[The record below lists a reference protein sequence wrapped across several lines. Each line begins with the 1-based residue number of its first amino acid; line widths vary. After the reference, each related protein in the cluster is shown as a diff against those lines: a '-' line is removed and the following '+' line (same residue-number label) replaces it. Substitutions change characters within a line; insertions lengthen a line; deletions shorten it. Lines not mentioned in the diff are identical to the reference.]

1 MAEEKPKNT
10 LLDPDEVDPYYETIQ
25 QARRTKVAVGIFA
38 GVIYGLLARITFGV
52 GSPTGLVSTLS
63 FGFITFVPLGLGAM
77 TVYFSPRKLR
87 SSYRYAVSAPL
98 LASLIFLILAL
109 LFAFEVLICIL
120 MAAPFFLGIACLGG
134 LLMCWLVNQ
143 TGRRSTPVLVIL
155 LLFPYFISP
164 LESRL
169 DPPADSW
176 RTVDTQIIIDADIE
190 TVWEN
195 IIRVPEIQPE
205 EQYFDFFHLTGVP
218 RPVEATLSHEGVG
231 GVRHASF
238 ENGLTFIETITDWQ
252 ELESLHFT
260 IVTEG
265 GANVPAPFNMIG
277 GMMFEMK
284 DGTYRIEPLDDGR
297 VMLHLSSTHRLTTR
311 FNGYGGLWTDAVMRD
326 LQNYILGI
334 VKTRSEAP
342 HP

>member
-1 MAEEKPKNT
+1 MDEKRKISVHE
-10 LLDPDEVDPYYETIQ
+10 PDEVDKYHETYE

-38 GVIYGLLARITFGV
+38 GVLYGLLARITFGV
-52 GSPTGLVSTLS
+52 GSPSGLVSTLS

-87 SSYRYAVSAPL
+87 TAYGYAAGAPF
-98 LASLIFLILAL
+98 LASVIFLALTL

-134 LLMCWLVNQ
+134 LLMSWLINQ
-143 TGRRSTPVLVIL
+143 TGRRMTPALVFIL
-155 LLFPYFISP
+155 IIPYFLSP
-164 LESRL
+164 LENRFM
-169 DPPADSW
+169 PAPDSW
-176 RTVDTQIIIDADIE
+176 RTVDTHIVINADVA

-195 IIRVPEIQPE
+195 IIRVPEIQPD
-205 EQYFDFFHLTGVP
+205 EQHFDFFHLTGVP
-218 RPVEATLSHEGVG
+218 RPVEATLSREGIG
-231 GVRHASF
+231 GVRHATF
-238 ENGLTFIETITDWQ
+238 DNGLTFIETITDWQ
-252 ELESLHFT
+252 PMESLHFT

-277 GMMFEMK
+277 GMMFEMQ

-297 VMLHLSSTHRLTTR
+297 VILHLSSTHRLTTR

-326 LQNYILGI
+326 LQNYILEI
-334 VKTRSEAP
+334 VKERSEAAAA
-342 HP
+342 

>member
-1 MAEEKPKNT
+1 MTEKRKN
-10 LLDPDEVDPYYETIQ
+10 DVFEPDEVDTYHETYE
-25 QARRTKVAVGIFA
+25 QARRTKVAVGILA
-38 GVIYGLLARITFGV
+38 GILYGLLARITFGV
-52 GSPTGLVSTLS
+52 GSPSGLVSTLS

-87 SSYRYAVSAPL
+87 SSYGYAAGAPVF
-98 LASLIFLILAL
+98 ASFIFLTLTL

-120 MAAPFFLGIACLGG
+120 MAAPFFIGIASVGG
-134 LLMCWLVNQ
+134 LVMSWLINQ
-143 TGRRSTPVLVIL
+143 TGRRMTPALVFIL
-155 LLFPYFISP
+155 IIPYFLSP
-164 LESRL
+164 LENRFM
-169 DPPADSW
+169 PAPDSW
-176 RTVDTQIIIDADIE
+176 RTVDTQILIEADVA

-195 IIRVPEIQPE
+195 IIRVPAVQPE
-205 EQYFDFFHLTGVP
+205 EHRFDFFHLTGVP

-238 ENGLTFIETITDWQ
+238 DNGLTFIETITDWQ
-252 ELESLHFT
+252 PMESLHFT

-277 GMMFEMK
+277 GMMFEMV

-297 VMLHLSSTHRLTTR
+297 VVLHLSSTHRLTTR

-326 LQNYILGI
+326 LQNYILEI
-334 VKTRSEAP
+334 VKERSESAAA
-342 HP
+342 